1 MSRAFRSTDPAER
14 RAGAPRI
21 GAWAVGAAA
30 TLVGVLLHASGALDR
45 LDAAGYDALM
55 RAGCAV
61 EADPRIVVVGI
72 DDATLERVGRWPWPR
87 RTLAGLIDALAAHGA
102 TQIVLDLTFTAPQE
116 LRVEPPTV
124 VDPHSANDLARL
136 EVTGAIIPDDLELA
150 AAMRRAGNVI
160 IGVRAEGEGLTSQ
173 ETPEDV
179 ARQTI
184 VAGAAEALVDDFSL
198 TRQDLER
205 VTGWREGTPFPV
217 AEAKKLAARRLSEAF
232 LNREP
237 QGGLS
242 EFLASAPGLSAA
254 PVNSADA
261 DELRRAFDR
270 ETAKRSL
277 LARWPAAH
285 ASVLGVVPRL
295 DELAPP
301 IPVLADA
308 ARDAG
313 GVVVHPQGT
322 DPVLRSIPLTAVS
335 KDRLVAALSLQA
347 AARICGFDLAQAR
360 IERGSLVLPR
370 RGHVAPGEAYDPLQI
385 PLVSGGEA
393 LIPWAAAERSG
404 APHRWE
410 NTFRQL
416 PAASVLRWVNRREAL
431 EANEVRRQWMLSRV
445 VEAAARSTPEVF
457 AAYAARVR
465 ERNALRRKRRLADS
479 RDERER
485 LDGRITAL
493 SAEMSDVEARALEW
507 LDMIRASCR
516 EQDNGAETPPECA
529 EVAAYEAHFTS
540 EGARA
545 FEDMQARIREEIA
558 VIESELRPVLAGGIC
573 LVGLV
578 GSGVGD
584 FVPTPVDERCPG
596 VVAHAHALNALL
608 TGQLLIPLS
617 PVAQSVLL
625 VMAGVLAT
633 IAGARL
639 RSGASIVCA
648 GLIAA
653 ACAIV
658 AWLMLRWNLTVFSWA
673 PACAT
678 AGAAWVSVLAYRQAT
693 EERARRAM
701 TRVLGQY
708 TSPAVA
714 AGIAAQAREGAFE
727 PARRNVTCFFS
738 DLADSTRIGEQLGPD
753 AARRWLQ
760 PYLAT
765 VSDVLIA
772 EQALVNKFVGDGV
785 FAFFNAPLLPCPDA
799 PVRACRAALT
809 CLQRMRAVRSD
820 LPAWRLRIGIATG
833 DAAVGDFGT
842 ERKKDYT
849 SIGDPVNVAARL
861 ERANKALGTHVL
873 VDAATHRDAGSAFR
887 FRCVGL
893 LAVEGRSAPVEA
905 FELLDE
911 ASASQ
916 ADLGAV
922 EALAEALLAFQ
933 RRDWDVAERTLIAL
947 AEAAPTDGVVAF
959 YRARIARFRSQ
970 PPPQD
975 WRGEVA
981 VGGA

>member
-1 MSRAFRSTDPAER
+1 M
-14 RAGAPRI
+14 G
-21 GAWAVGAAA
+21 GAA

-72 DDATLERVGRWPWPR
+72 DDATLERVERWPWPR
-87 RTLAGLIDALAAHGA
+87 RTLAGLIDALSAHGA
-102 TQIVLDLTFTAPQE
+102 GAIVLDLTFTTPQK

-124 VDPHSANDLARL
+124 VDPKSTDNFAEL
-136 EVTGAIIPDDLELA
+136 EVSGAIIPDDLELA

-160 IGVRAEGEGLTSQ
+160 IGVRAETAERTLR
-173 ETPEDV
+173 ETPEGA
-179 ARQTI
+179 ARQAI
-184 VAGAAEALVDDFSL
+184 VVAAADALIGDFSL
-198 TRQDLER
+198 AQEDLER
-205 VTGWREGTPFPV
+205 VTGWRGGAPFPV
-217 AEAKKLAARRLSEAF
+217 AEAKKLAARRLCEAF
-232 LNREP
+232 LDREP

-242 EFLASAPGLSAA
+242 EFLASAPGSA
-254 PVNSADA
+254 PENVVSADA
-261 DELRRAFDR
+261 DELRRAFER
-270 ETAKRSL
+270 ETAKRRL
-277 LARWPAAH
+277 LTRWPAAH
-285 ASVLGVVPRL
+285 ASVLGVAPHL
-295 DELAPP
+295 GELAPP

-313 GVVVHPQGT
+313 GVVVVHPRGV
-322 DPVLRSIPLTAVS
+322 DPVLRSIPLVTVS
-335 KDRLVAALSLQA
+335 EDRLIAALSLQA
-347 AARICGFDLAQAR
+347 AARVCGLDLAQAR

-370 RGHVAPGEAYDPLQI
+370 CGDVAPGEADDALRI
-385 PLVSGGEA
+385 PLASGGEA
-393 LIPWAAAERSG
+393 LIPWAAPGRSG

-410 NTFRQL
+410 NTFQQL
-416 PAASVLRWVNRREAL
+416 PAMSVLRWADRREAL
-431 EANEVRRQWMLSRV
+431 EANEVRRQWMLSKV
-445 VEAAARSTPEVF
+445 TEAATRGTPAVF
-457 AAYAARVR
+457 ADYAARVR
-465 ERNALRRKRRLADS
+465 ERNALRRESRLAGS

-485 LDGRITAL
+485 IDGRIAAL
-493 SAEMSDVEARALEW
+493 TAEMSDVESRALEW
-507 LDMIRASCR
+507 LDMIRPSCLK
-516 EQDNGAETPPECA
+516 EGAGVEAPPECV
-529 EVAAYEAHFTS
+529 EVEAFEAHFTP
-540 EGARA
+540 EGGRSY
-545 FEDMQARIREEIA
+545 EEGQASVRGQIA
-558 VIESELRPVLAGGIC
+558 VLESELRPMLEGRIC

-578 GSGVGD
+578 GSGVAD
-584 FVPTPVDERCPG
+584 FVPTPVDDRCPG

-608 TGQLLIPLS
+608 TGQFLRPS
-617 PVAQSVLL
+617 SSGTQSVMIAL
-625 VMAGVLAT
+625 AGALAT

-639 RSGASIVCA
+639 RIGGSMMCA

-653 ACAIV
+653 ACAVV
-658 AWLMLRWNLTVFSWA
+658 AVLMLRWNLTVFSWA
-673 PACAT
+673 PACAA

-693 EERARRAM
+693 EERARRAL

-708 TSPAVA
+708 TSPVVA
-714 AGIAAQAREGAFE
+714 AGIAARAREGAFE
-727 PARRNVTCFFS
+727 PVRRNVTCFFS

-753 AARRWLQ
+753 GARRWLQ
-760 PYLAT
+760 PYLAA

-799 PVRACRAALT
+799 SARACRAALT
-809 CLQRMRAVRSD
+809 CLRRMSTAPPD

-873 VDAATHRDAGSAFR
+873 VDAATRRGAGGAFS
-887 FRCVGL
+887 FRGVGL

-911 ASASQ
+911 ASTSQ
-916 ADLGAV
+916 PDAVAV

-933 RRDWDVAERTLIAL
+933 RRDWDAAERRLAAL
-947 AEAAPTDGVVAF
+947 AKAAPADGVVAF
-959 YRARIARFRSQ
+959 YRAGIARFRSQ

-975 WRGEVA
+975 WRGDVI
-981 VGGA
+981 VGGG

>member
-1 MSRAFRSTDPAER
+1 M
-14 RAGAPRI
+14 G
-21 GAWAVGAAA
+21 GAA
-30 TLVGVLLHASGALDR
+30 TLVGVVLHASGALDR
-45 LDAAGYDALM
+45 LDAAGYDALV

-61 EADPRIVVVGI
+61 ETDPRIVVVGI

-87 RTLAGLIDALAAHGA
+87 RMLAGLIDALAAHDA
-102 TQIVLDLTFTAPQE
+102 TQIVFDLTFTAPQE

-124 VDPHSANDLARL
+124 VDPHSAHDLAGL

-160 IGVRAEGEGLTSQ
+160 IGVRAEGEEQTFQ
-173 ETPEDV
+173 EMPEGAATP
-179 ARQTI
+179 TI
-184 VAGAAEALVDDFSL
+184 ITEAAEALVDDFSL

-205 VTGWREGTPFPV
+205 VTGWRESTPFPV

-232 LNREP
+232 LHREP

-242 EFLASAPGLSAA
+242 EFLASVPGLSGA

-270 ETAKRSL
+270 ETAKRRL
-277 LARWPAAH
+277 LTRWPAAH
-285 ASVLGVVPRL
+285 ASVLDVVPRL
-295 DELAPP
+295 GELAPP

-322 DPVLRSIPLTAVS
+322 DPVLRSIPLAAVS
-335 KDRLVAALSLQA
+335 GDRLVAALSLQA

-360 IERGSLVLPR
+360 IERGSLVLL
-370 RGHVAPGEAYDPLQI
+370 RGEDDPGVGEELQI
-385 PLVSGGEA
+385 PLGSAGEV
-393 LIPWAAAERSG
+393 LIPWAAVERSG

-416 PAASVLRWVNRREAL
+416 PAASVLRWVDRREAL

-445 VEAAARSTPEVF
+445 VEAAAGSTPKVF

-465 ERNALRRKRRLADS
+465 ERNALRRERRLADS

-485 LDGRITAL
+485 FDGRIAAL

-507 LDMIRASCR
+507 LDMIRASCH
-516 EQDNGAETPPECA
+516 EQDDGVETPPECA

-545 FEDMQARIREEIA
+545 FEEMQARIREEIA

-608 TGQLLIPLS
+608 TGQFLIPLS
-617 PVAQSVLL
+617 PVAQSALL
-625 VMAGVLAT
+625 VVAGVLAT

-639 RSGASIVCA
+639 RIGASLVCA
-648 GLIAA
+648 GLIAV
-653 ACAIV
+653 ACVVA
-658 AWLMLRWNLTVFSWA
+658 AWLMLRWNLTIFSWA
-673 PACAT
+673 PACAM
-678 AGAAWVSVLAYRQAT
+678 GLAAWVSVLAYRQAT

-701 TRVLGQY
+701 MRVLAQY

-765 VSDVLIA
+765 VSDVLIV

-873 VDAATHRDAGSAFR
+873 VDAVTHREAGSVFR

-911 ASASQ
+911 TSTSQ

-933 RRDWDVAERTLIAL
+933 RRDWDVADRTLIAL

-975 WRGEVA
+975 WRGEVS

>member
-1 MSRAFRSTDPAER
+1 MG
-14 RAGAPRI
+14 GAT
-21 GAWAVGAAA
+21 
-30 TLVGVLLHASGALDR
+30 TLVGVLLHASGTLDR
-45 LDAAGYDALM
+45 LDAAGYDALV

-61 EADPRIVVVGI
+61 ETDPRIVVVGI

-124 VDPHSANDLARL
+124 VDPYSADNLAGL

-160 IGVRAEGEGLTSQ
+160 IGVRAEAAARTPREMPEGAAM
-173 ETPEDV
+173 P
-179 ARQTI
+179 TI
-184 VAGAAEALVDDFSL
+184 VAEAAEALIGDFSL
-198 TRQDLER
+198 TPEDLER
-205 VTGWREGTPFPV
+205 VTGWREGGPFPA
-217 AEAKKLAARRLSEAF
+217 AEAKKLAARCLSEAF

-242 EFLASAPGLSAA
+242 EFLASVPGGSAA
-254 PVNSADA
+254 PVNSADM

-270 ETAKRSL
+270 ETAKRRL
-277 LARWPAAH
+277 LTRWPAAH
-285 ASVLGVVPRL
+285 ASVLSVVPRL
-295 DELAPP
+295 GELAPP

-322 DPVLRSIPLTAVS
+322 DPVLRSIPLAAIS
-335 KDRLVAALSLQA
+335 DDRLVAALSLQT
-347 AARICGFDLAQAR
+347 AARVCGIDLAEAR

-370 RGHVAPGEAYDPLQI
+370 CGHVAPGEGDDALRI

-393 LIPWAAAERSG
+393 LIPWAAAGRSG
-404 APHRWE
+404 APQRWE
-410 NTFRQL
+410 NTFRQV
-416 PAASVLRWVNRREAL
+416 PASSVLRWVDRREAL
-431 EANEVRRQWMLSRV
+431 EANDVRRQWMLSKV
-445 VEAAARSTPEVF
+445 VEAAMQGTPKVF
-457 AAYAARVR
+457 GAYAARVR
-465 ERNALRRKRRLADS
+465 ERNARRRERRLADS
-479 RDERER
+479 QDERER
-485 LDGRITAL
+485 IDGRIAAL
-493 SAEMSDVEARALEW
+493 TAEMSDVEAQALEW
-507 LDMIRASCR
+507 LDMIRPSCR
-516 EQDNGAETPPECA
+516 DEGGGTETPSECA
-529 EVAAYEAHFTS
+529 EVAAYEVHFTS

-545 FEDMQARIREEIA
+545 FEEMQASVREEIA
-558 VIESELRPVLAGGIC
+558 VIESELRPVLEGGIC

-584 FVPTPVDERCPG
+584 FVPTPVDDRCPG

-608 TGQLLIPLS
+608 TGRFLTPLS
-617 PVAQSVLL
+617 HRAQSALL
-625 VMAGVLAT
+625 AMAGVLAT
-633 IAGARL
+633 IAGSRG
-639 RSGASIVCA
+639 RIVASVGGA

-658 AWLMLRWNLTVFSWA
+658 AWLMLRWNLIVFSWG
-673 PACAT
+673 PACAV

-714 AGIAAQAREGAFE
+714 AGIAARAREGAFE

-738 DLADSTRIGEQLGPD
+738 DLADSTRIGERLGPD

-799 PVRACRAALT
+799 PARACRAALT
-809 CLQRMRAVRSD
+809 CLQRMRAIRSD

-861 ERANKALGTHVL
+861 ERANKALGTNVL
-873 VDAATHRDAGSAFR
+873 VDAATHRDAGGAFR

-893 LAVEGRSAPVEA
+893 LTVEGRFAPVEA

-911 ASASQ
+911 ASTSP

-922 EALAEALLAFQ
+922 EVLAEALLAFQ

-947 AEAAPTDGVVAF
+947 AEATPTDGVVAF